1 MSVPQAIAWKSSTL
15 PSATFAV
22 LELRRPLLFFDLET
36 TGIDVVTS
44 RIVQIALLQVFED
57 GSSREWETLVN
68 PTVPIPAAT
77 TAVHGITD
85 EMVKDAPT
93 FRELAPL
100 LAPLFQ
106 DSDLAGY
113 NSTRFDVP
121 MLLEE
126 FARVGYKMN
135 FDEHVLLDA
144 HLIFTQKEPRTL
156 TAAYR
161 YYCNS
166 DLHNAHSALADTRAA
181 AEVLVA
187 QLQMYDDLPSNIHE
201 LGNYCNNGQR
211 ILDFSNRLAY
221 NDKHEIIFNFGKY
234 KGQVVRDVFMQ
245 NDGYYGWIMQ
255 ADFSAQ
261 MKEIVTKVYKDLH
274 KS

>member
-1 MSVPQAIAWKSSTL
+1 MSSIEINWKPSTI
-15 PSATFAV
+15 PSAKFSV

-57 GSSREWETLVN
+57 GSSREWDSLVN
-68 PTVPIPAAT
+68 PTVPIPPAT

-93 FRELAPL
+93 FQELAPL
-100 LAPLFQ
+100 LAPIFLE
-106 DSDLAGY
+106 SDLGGY
-113 NSTRFDVP
+113 NSTHFDVP

-126 FARVGYKMN
+126 FARVGYKIN
-135 FDEHVLLDA
+135 LDEHVLLDA

-161 YYCNS
+161 YYCQS
-166 DLHNAHSALADTRAA
+166 ELENAHSAMADTRAA

-187 QLQMYDDLPSNIHE
+187 QLQKYDDLPSDIRE

-221 NDKHEIIFNFGKY
+221 NENNEVIFNFGKY
-234 KGQVVRDVFMQ
+234 KGQVVREVFKQ

-255 ADFSAQ
+255 ADFSVQ
-261 MKEIVTKVYKDLH
+261 VKEIVSKIYKELR
-274 KS
+274 KG

>member
-1 MSVPQAIAWKSSTL
+1 MSKPSTIAWKPSTL
-15 PSATFAV
+15 SSASFSA

-36 TGIDVVTS
+36 TGVDVVTS

-57 GSSREWETLVN
+57 GSSREWESLVN
-68 PTVPIPAAT
+68 PTVHIPAAT
-77 TAVHGITD
+77 TSIHGITD
-85 EMVKDAPT
+85 DMVKDAPT
-93 FRELAPL
+93 FAELAPL

-121 MLLEE
+121 MIFEE
-126 FARVGYKMN
+126 FARAGYKMN
-135 FDEHVLLDA
+135 FNEHALLDA

-161 YYCNS
+161 YYCDA
-166 DLHNAHSALADTRAA
+166 DLADAHSALADTRAA
-181 AEVLVA
+181 AEVLMA
-187 QLQMYDDLPSNIHE
+187 QLQIYDDLPSNVQE
-201 LGNYCNNGQR
+201 LGKYCNNGQR

-221 NDKHEIIFNFGKY
+221 NDKQEVIFNFGKY
-234 KGQVVRDVFMQ
+234 KGQVVREVFAL

-261 MKEIVTKVYKDLH
+261 VKEIVTKIYRELH
-274 KS
+274 KA

>member
-1 MSVPQAIAWKSSTL
+1 MSSVEINWKPSTI
-15 PSATFAV
+15 PSAKFSV

-44 RIVQIALLQVFED
+44 RIVQIALLQVFVD
-57 GSSREWETLVN
+57 GSSREWDSLVN
-68 PTVPIPAAT
+68 PTVPIPPAT

-93 FRELAPL
+93 FQELAPL
-100 LAPLFQ
+100 LAPVFLE
-106 DSDLAGY
+106 SDLGGY

-126 FARVGYKMN
+126 FARVGYKIN
-135 FDEHVLLDA
+135 LDEHVLLDA

-161 YYCNS
+161 YYCQS
-166 DLHNAHSALADTRAA
+166 ELENAHSAMADTRAA

-187 QLQMYDDLPSNIHE
+187 QLQKYDDLPSDIRE

-211 ILDFSNRLAY
+211 ILDFSNRLAF
-221 NDKHEIIFNFGKY
+221 NENNEIIFNFGKY
-234 KGQVVRDVFMQ
+234 KGQVVREVFKQ

-255 ADFSAQ
+255 ADFSVQ
-261 MKEIVTKVYKDLH
+261 VKEIVSKIYKELR
-274 KS
+274 KG